1 MFRNAAATSSVLAFS
16 VGMQVAITAS
26 NAIVGGLAIWL
37 TLRRLPWRAR
47 PASADSAAP
56 G

>member
-1 MFRNAAATSSVLAFS
+1 VLAFS
-16 VGMQVAITAS
+16 VGMQVATTGA
-26 NAIVGGLAIWL
+26 NAIAGGIAIWL

-47 PASADSAAP
+47 PASADTPAP

>member
-1 MFRNAAATSSVLAFS
+1 VM
-16 VGMQVAITAS
+16 ITLTTAVS
-26 NAIVGGLAIWL
+26 GGIAIWI

-47 PASADSAAP
+47 PAAPPSADGVAP

>member
-1 MFRNAAATSSVLAFS
+1 MVTLTTA
-16 VGMQVAITAS
+16 VA
-26 NAIVGGLAIWL
+26 GGIAIWI

-47 PASADSAAP
+47 PPAGAGADGVAP